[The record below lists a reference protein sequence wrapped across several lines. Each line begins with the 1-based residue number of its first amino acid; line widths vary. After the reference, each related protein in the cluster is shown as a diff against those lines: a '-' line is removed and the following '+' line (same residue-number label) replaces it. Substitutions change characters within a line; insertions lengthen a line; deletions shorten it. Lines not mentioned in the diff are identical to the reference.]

1 MRLINDLY
9 VIVSKLNWVHFQ
21 FCRLIIILD
30 GGLRLGKHKSM
41 LLEIA
46 DRAKLKV
53 ACLTFRCLNG
63 SAPSYLSDLIS
74 RYAPGRELRSGDK
87 NLLICKPFH
96 LILFGKRAFSCAAP
110 LLWNSLPDSIRQ
122 APNLNTFRS
131 LLIRHL
137 LSKNSD

>member
-1 MRLINDLY
+1 MFKNAAVRTIFN
-9 VIVSKLNWVHFQ
+9 VRKREHVSKHRQ
-21 FCRLIIILD
+21 S
-30 GGLRLGKHKSM
+30 LRW
-41 LLEIA
+41 LEIA

-74 RYAPGRELRSGDK
+74 RYAPGRELRSSDK

-110 LLWNSLPDSIRQ
+110 LLWNSLPDSGRQ
-122 APNLNTFRS
+122 AP
-131 LLIRHL
+131 I
-137 LSKNSD
+137 